1 MAPAARAKNANNA
14 KDANNAKKNQVSL
27 DLVVNRKRRTFTG
40 PPFRRL
46 IDVLR
51 EDFGLTGTKEGCG
64 EGECGACTVLVD
76 GEPVN
81 SCLIPVCQ
89 VEGQSIRTVES
100 LGRPDALNPL
110 QERFLHGG
118 GAQCG
123 ICTPGML
130 MTATAWVENGG
141 SDDPADIRR
150 VLAGNLCRCTG
161 YQHIVDAVAAAVRER
176 RKPARRT
183 PANREAAI
191 PKTATRKATAPKAT
205 ARKTTARKVTARKV
219 TARKQARTAGPQKR
233 GRRA

>member
-1 MAPAARAKNANNA
+1 MAAPTRPAPKAAKAA
-14 KDANNAKKNQVSL
+14 KI

-100 LGRPDALNPL
+100 LGRPDALNAL
-110 QERFLHGG
+110 QEKFLHGG

-130 MTATAWVENGG
+130 MTATAWIENGG
-141 SDDPADIRR
+141 SDDPAEIRR

-161 YQHIVDAVAAAVRER
+161 YQHIVDAVASAVRER
-176 RKPARRT
+176 RKPAIRT
-183 PANREAAI
+183 PAVRAAAT
-191 PKTATRKATAPKAT
+191 PKAATLKAT
-205 ARKTTARKVTARKV
+205 ARKPAKTAAV
-219 TARKQARTAGPQKR
+219 QKR
-233 GRRA
+233 GRRG

>member
-1 MAPAARAKNANNA
+1 MGAPTPPAPKTPKAAKAAKAA
-14 KDANNAKKNQVSL
+14 SF
-27 DLVVNRKRRTFTG
+27 DLVVNRKRRTFKG
-40 PPFRRL
+40 PAFRRL

-100 LGRPDALNPL
+100 LGRPDALNTL
-110 QERFLHGG
+110 QEKFLHGG

-130 MTATAWVENGG
+130 MTATAWIESGG
-141 SDDPADIRR
+141 SGDPGEIRR

-161 YQHIVDAVAAAVRER
+161 YQHIVDAVASAVRER
-176 RKPARRT
+176 RKPAKRT
-183 PANREAAI
+183 PATREAAI
-191 PKTATRKATAPKAT
+191 PKTATRKATARKAT
-205 ARKTTARKVTARKV
+205 ARRPAKTAAT
-219 TARKQARTAGPQKR
+219 QKR